1 PAVRIRIPGG
11 PRHLTG
17 PELKQASL
25 FLFCGAPAHNQLYS
39 DLGSRSKRTN
49 SDIAAREF
57 LRDNAHRLLAKP
69 EAAIALRYG
78 EAEHPKLRH
87 LRNDVERDIA
97 VGAMPL
103 LCLRCDLAVG
113 KLAHLLADGSQ
124 RLVQAA
130 VADCGILMAPHAL
143 DQACAVPD
151 IQR

>member
-1 PAVRIRIPGG
+1 NNDCRHPLSGRELRQPAF
-11 PRHLTG
+11 
-17 PELKQASL
+17 
-25 FLFCGAPAHNQLYS
+25 FLLVGAAPHDQLCS
-39 DLGSRSKRTN
+39 DLGSRSKRAN

-103 LCLRCDLAVG
+103 LRLRCDLTIG
-113 KLAHLLADGSQ
+113 KLAHLLADGS
-124 RLVQAA
+124 
-130 VADCGILMAPHAL
+130 
-143 DQACAVPD
+143 
-151 IQR
+151 